1 MRVVSEMERLK
12 MPLLPQDSE
21 DKAAQ
26 HKAQGKN
33 AVARARFQYSN

>member
-1 MRVVSEMERLK
+1 MRIVPEMEWVK
-12 MPLLPQDSE
+12 MPVLPQDSE

-33 AVARARFQYSN
+33 EVALLHFTL